1 MIRKIFV
8 VLGTFGAVL
17 GIILVGVAIIS
28 FTGSMRP
35 KIEKSEPEK
44 TQATVFVE
52 IAEPEDVNLSV
63 IAQGEVSPET
73 EIALSAQVSGKIEA
87 VSKNFNDGGVIHK
100 GEQLVKIEDADYRVA
115 LARAQAGLAQAE
127 QALKVAEVEADLAAK
142 DAHDIGAEDGQLS
155 PLALRMPQ
163 LQQARASYQAAKAD
177 VANAELNLSR
187 TVVRAPFN
195 GRIRKKI
202 ADIGQFIGPG
212 AQLAQI
218 FSTDVA
224 LIRVPLTD
232 EDFTRL
238 GLPLAYTADS
248 SPLPAPKVL
257 LSAIMGG
264 RVLNWQGRVVRT
276 DASID
281 PTTRQISAIIEVDDP
296 YGEGADNGFPLAMG
310 LFVTAEILGQ
320 EIKNAF
326 VLPRIAVQSD
336 NSVYIVDDENI
347 LRKQTVIIAASIPQG
362 IVITEG
368 IEPGQKIV
376 VSRLGSAK
384 VGETVIPLAPGET
397 LPPPTSPEQE
407 VDQPDDGAAAE
418 TDSPTDAGTS
428 GGGDASSG
436 GAAQ

>member
-1 MIRKIFV
+1 MIRKILV
-8 VLGTFGAVL
+8 VLGSFAAVL
-17 GIILVGVAIIS
+17 GIVLIGIAFIA

-35 KIEKSEPEK
+35 KVEKIEPVAV
-44 TQATVFVE
+44 QPTVFVE
-52 IAEPEDVNLSV
+52 IAKPESINLSV

-73 EIALSAQVSGKIEA
+73 EIALSAQVSGKIES
-87 VSKNFNDGGVIHK
+87 VSKNFNNGGVMRK

-142 DAHDIGAEDGQLS
+142 DARDIGAQDGQLS

-187 TVVRAPFN
+187 TIVRAPFN
-195 GRIRKKI
+195 GRIRQKI

-212 AQLAQI
+212 APLAQI

-248 SPLPAPKVL
+248 SPLAAPKVL
-257 LSAIMGG
+257 LSASMGG
-264 RVLNWQGRVVRT
+264 RYLSWQGRLVRT
-276 DASID
+276 DAAID
-281 PTTRQISAIIEVDDP
+281 PTTRQISAIVEVDDP

-320 EIKNAF
+320 QIDNAF

-347 LRKQTVIIAASIPQG
+347 LRKQYVTIAASIPRG
-362 IVITEG
+362 IVITQG
-368 IEPGQKIV
+368 IEAGQKVV
-376 VSRLGSAK
+376 VSRLGAAK
-384 VGETVIPLAPGET
+384 IGETVIPLAPGET
-397 LPPPTSPEQE
+397 PPPATTEK
-407 VDQPDDGAAAE
+407 DDREAADTE
-418 TDSPTDAGTS
+418 SNTESGS
-428 GGGDASSG
+428 RGGGDASSG

>member
-8 VLGTFGAVL
+8 VLGSFGAVL
-17 GIILVGVAIIS
+17 GIILVGIAIIS

-35 KIEKSEPEK
+35 KVEK
-44 TQATVFVE
+44 TDPVKAQPTVFVE
-52 IAEPEDVNLSV
+52 IAEPENVNLSV

-87 VSKNFNDGGVIHK
+87 VSKNFNDGGVIRK

-142 DAHDIGAEDGQLS
+142 DAHDIGAEDGELS

-177 VANAELNLSR
+177 VANAELNLAR

-195 GRIRKKI
+195 GRIRKKL

-248 SPLPAPKVL
+248 SKLPAPKVL
-257 LSAIMGG
+257 LSAVMGG

-281 PTTRQISAIIEVDDP
+281 PTTRQISAIVEVDDP

-320 EIKNAF
+320 EIKNAY

-336 NSVYIVDDENI
+336 NTIYIVDDENI
-347 LRKQTVIIAASIPQG
+347 LRKKNVTIAASIPRG
-362 IVITEG
+362 LVISDG
-368 IEPGQKIV
+368 IEAGQKIV
-376 VSRLGSAK
+376 VSRIGTAKLGEK
-384 VGETVIPLAPGET
+384 VIPLAPGET
-397 LPPPTSPEQE
+397 LPPPISNPQENPSQDGSADDTS
-407 VDQPDDGAAAE
+407 DDTNTSTG
-418 TDSPTDAGTS
+418 S
-428 GGGDASSG
+428 GGETSSR

>member
-8 VLGTFGAVL
+8 VLGSFGAVL
-17 GIILVGVAIIS
+17 GIIFVGIAIIS

-35 KIEKSEPEK
+35 KVEK
-44 TQATVFVE
+44 TDPVKAQPTVFVE
-52 IAEPEDVNLSV
+52 IAEPENVHLSV

-87 VSKNFNDGGVIHK
+87 VSKNFNNGGVIRK
-100 GEQLVKIEDADYRVA
+100 GEQLVKIEDADYQVA

-177 VANAELNLSR
+177 VANAELNLAR

-195 GRIRKKI
+195 GRIRQKL

-248 SPLPAPKVL
+248 SPFPAPKVL
-257 LSAIMGG
+257 LSATMGG

-281 PTTRQISAIIEVDDP
+281 PTTRQISAIVEVDDP

-320 EIKNAF
+320 KIDNAF

-336 NSVYIVDDENI
+336 NSIYIVDDENI
-347 LRKQTVIIAASIPQG
+347 LHKKPVTIAASIPRGLVITQG
-362 IVITEG
+362 IS
-368 IEPGQKIV
+368 PGQKIV

-384 VGETVIPLAPGET
+384 VGEAVIPLAPGET
-397 LPPPTSPEQE
+397 LSSPVSPEEADNQN
-407 VDQPDDGAAAE
+407 DDSEATN
-418 TDSPTDAGTS
+418 TDKDSGMS
-428 GGGDASSG
+428 GGGDTSSG